1 MSKLSF
7 NLLFKV
13 SFMKKIN
20 LHDNIK
26 FILVFSISVLLFTFS
41 EFNKSNYAHPK
52 FELAFLIL
60 ILIIGIIL
68 IQFYSKNKED
78 IVKITFITILIFG
91 FLCAFTTPI
100 MDTPDELYHFY
111 RSELTSE
118 GILFSS
124 NTNDH
129 IDTIGTVDEF
139 NKTVKHEKHGQPVG
153 FTVFESN
160 TDTSPINISKT
171 DFYMPFMHNSF
182 IGYLPQ
188 AIGILIAKLFDLNA
202 IWLVWLGRL
211 CNVLFYD
218 ILVSYAIKKTPIFKI
233 PISLVAAMPMSIYM
247 ASSLSIDAT
256 VNGLGILAIAFAL
269 YMYKSE
275 KSLEIKDILLFDI
288 IVFLCGTCKITYILL
303 IFLVLLIPISKFK
316 NKKEYLLT
324 IFSSITG
331 VLLIFYLYTCY
342 VSHAMNLPTLEMFF
356 SQSANTGNSSINTGN
371 SNSLTSKF
379 SIKNLDFLIRS
390 EIFGFYEQCVR
401 LFTFGWLT
409 YTSQILSTF
418 SLIYYGL
425 IGFFY
430 PENSEINLKY
440 KIISFLVIL
449 IIYSATFFA
458 MIDYSLYHC
467 PDATL
472 IQGVQGRYF
481 IPLLSLMP
489 LVFNINKNKRFKNM
503 DLWIFTVLLII
514 LSSFVMLTIVFY
526 Y

>member
-1 MSKLSF
+1 
-7 NLLFKV
+7 
-13 SFMKKIN
+13 MKKIN
-20 LHDNIK
+20 LQDNIK
-26 FILVFSISVLLFTFS
+26 FILVFSISVLLFTLS
-41 EFNKSNYAHPK
+41 EFNEPNYAHPK
-52 FELAFLIL
+52 FELVFLIL

-68 IQFYSKNKED
+68 IQFYSKNKDD

-91 FLCAFTTPI
+91 FLCVFTTPI

-118 GILFSS
+118 GVLFSS
-124 NTNDH
+124 STDEH

-139 NKTVKHEKHGQPVG
+139 NKTVKNRDDGQPTG

-160 TDTSPINISKT
+160 ADTAPINISKT
-171 DFYMPFMHNSF
+171 DFYMPFLHNSF

-202 IWLVWLGRL
+202 VWLVWLGRL
-211 CNVLFYD
+211 CNLLFYD

-233 PISLVAAMPMSIYM
+233 PIALVATMPMSIYL
-247 ASSLSIDAT
+247 ASSLSIDAA

-288 IVFLCGTCKITYILL
+288 IVFLCATCKLTYIPL
-303 IFLVLLIPISKFK
+303 IFLVLLIPMSKFK

-324 IFSSITG
+324 IFSSIAG

-342 VSHAMNLPTLEMFF
+342 VSHAISLPTLEMIFN
-356 SQSANTGNSSINTGN
+356 QSSNIGNSNMTTNN
-371 SNSLTSKF
+371 SNSLTSISPIEKL
-379 SIKNLDFLIRS
+379 KFLIRS
-390 EIFGFYEQCVR
+390 EIFGFYEQCVK
-401 LFTFGWLT
+401 LFKFGWLT
-409 YTSQILSTF
+409 YTSQILTTF

-430 PENSEINLKY
+430 PENSEIDLKY
-440 KIISFLVIL
+440 KIISFVVIL

-458 MIDYSLYHC
+458 LIDYSLYHC

-472 IQGVQGRYF
+472 IRGVQGRYF
-481 IPLLSLMP
+481 IPMLALMP
-489 LVFNINKNKRFKNM
+489 LVFNINKNKRFKDM
-503 DLWIFTVLLII
+503 DLWIFTALLII

>member
-1 MSKLSF
+1 
-7 NLLFKV
+7 
-13 SFMKKIN
+13 MKKIN

-26 FILVFSISVLLFTFS
+26 FILVFSISVLLFAFS

-52 FELAFLIL
+52 FELGFLIL

-91 FLCAFTTPI
+91 VLCVFTTPI

-124 NTNDH
+124 DVNEY

-139 NKTVKHEKHGQPVG
+139 NKTVKTEENGQPIG
-153 FTVFESN
+153 FTVFESDA
-160 TDTSPINISKT
+160 DTSPINISKT
-171 DFYMPFMHNSF
+171 DFYMPFLHNSF

-188 AIGILIAKLFDLNA
+188 AFGILIAKLFDLNA
-202 IWLVWLGRL
+202 VWLVWLGRL
-211 CNVLFYD
+211 CNLLFYD

-233 PISLVAAMPMSIYM
+233 PMFLVATMPMSIYL
-247 ASSLSIDAT
+247 ASSLSIDAA

-275 KSLEIKDILLFDI
+275 KSLEIKDILLFDV
-288 IVFLCGTCKITYILL
+288 IVFICGTCKITYILL
-303 IFLVLLIPISKFK
+303 IFLVLLIPVSKFK
-316 NKKEYLLT
+316 NKKDYLLT
-324 IFSSITG
+324 IFSSVIG

-342 VSHAMNLPTLEMFF
+342 VSHTINLPTLEMFF
-356 SQSANTGNSSINTGN
+356 SQSANTGNSSINADN
-371 SNSLTSKF
+371 SNSLTSINKLKF
-379 SIKNLDFLIRS
+379 LVKS
-390 EIFGFYEQCVR
+390 EIFGFYEQCVK
-401 LFTFGWLT
+401 LFKFGWLT
-409 YTSQILSTF
+409 YTSEILSTF
-418 SLIYYGL
+418 SLIFYGL

-430 PENSEINLKY
+430 PENSEIDLKY
-440 KIISFLVIL
+440 RIISFFVIL

-458 MIDYSLYHC
+458 LIDYSLYHC

-472 IQGVQGRYF
+472 IRGVQGRYF
-481 IPLLSLMP
+481 IPLLALVP
-489 LVFNINKNKRFKNM
+489 LVFNINKNKRFKDM
-503 DLWIFTVLLII
+503 DLWIFTALSII
-514 LSSFVMLTIVFY
+514 LSSFMMLTIVVY

>member
-1 MSKLSF
+1 
-7 NLLFKV
+7 
-13 SFMKKIN
+13 MKNIN
-20 LHDNIK
+20 LPDNVK
-26 FILVFSISVLLFTFS
+26 FILVFCISVLLFAFS
-41 EFNKSNYAHPK
+41 EFNESNYAHPK
-52 FELAFLIL
+52 FELGFLIL

-68 IQFYSKNKED
+68 IQFYSKNKDD

-91 FLCAFTTPI
+91 VLCAFTTPI

-124 NTNDH
+124 STNDYM
-129 IDTIGTVDEF
+129 DTIGTVDEF
-139 NKTVKHEKHGQPVG
+139 NRSVKLEVHGQPVG

-160 TDTSPINISKT
+160 ADTSTINVSKT
-171 DFYMPFMHNSF
+171 DFYMPFLHNSF

-202 IWLVWLGRL
+202 VWLVWLGRL
-211 CNVLFYD
+211 CNLLFYD

-233 PISLVAAMPMSIYM
+233 PIALVAAMPMSIYL
-247 ASSLSIDAT
+247 AASLSIDAA

-303 IFLVLLIPISKFK
+303 IFLVLLIPMSKFK
-316 NKKEYLLT
+316 NKKMYLLT

-342 VSHAMNLPTLEMFF
+342 VSHTINLPTLEMFF
-356 SQSANTGNSSINTGN
+356 NQSTNTGNSSITTDN
-371 SNSLTSKF
+371 SDSLTSRF
-379 SIKNLDFLIRS
+379 SIKNLKFLIKS
-390 EIFGFYEQCVR
+390 EIFGFYEQCER

-409 YTSQILSTF
+409 YASPILSTF
-418 SLIYYGL
+418 SFIYYGL

-440 KIISFLVIL
+440 KIFSFLMIL
-449 IIYSATFFA
+449 LIYSATFFA
-458 MIDYSLYHC
+458 LIGYSLSHR
-467 PDATL
+467 PDAIL
-472 IQGVQGRYF
+472 IEGVQGRYF
-481 IPLLSLMP
+481 IPMLSLMP
-489 LVFNINKNKRFKNM
+489 LAFNINKNKRFKNM
-503 DLWIFTVLLII
+503 DLWIFTALLII

>member
-1 MSKLSF
+1 
-7 NLLFKV
+7 
-13 SFMKKIN
+13 MKKIN

-26 FILVFSISVLLFTFS
+26 FILVFSISVLLFTFC

-100 MDTPDELYHFY
+100 MDAPDELYHFY

-124 NTNDH
+124 NTNDF

-269 YMYKSE
+269 YMY
-275 KSLEIKDILLFDI
+275 
-288 IVFLCGTCKITYILL
+288 
-303 IFLVLLIPISKFK
+303 IS
-316 NKKEYLLT
+316 Y
-324 IFSSITG
+324 
-331 VLLIFYLYTCY
+331 
-342 VSHAMNLPTLEMFF
+342 
-356 SQSANTGNSSINTGN
+356 
-371 SNSLTSKF
+371 
-379 SIKNLDFLIRS
+379 
-390 EIFGFYEQCVR
+390 
-401 LFTFGWLT
+401 
-409 YTSQILSTF
+409 
-418 SLIYYGL
+418 
-425 IGFFY
+425 
-430 PENSEINLKY
+430 
-440 KIISFLVIL
+440 SFC
-449 IIYSATFFA
+449 IIY
-458 MIDYSLYHC
+458 
-467 PDATL
+467 
-472 IQGVQGRYF
+472 V
-481 IPLLSLMP
+481 
-489 LVFNINKNKRFKNM
+489 
-503 DLWIFTVLLII
+503 
-514 LSSFVMLTIVFY
+514 
-526 Y
+526 

>member
-1 MSKLSF
+1 
-7 NLLFKV
+7 
-13 SFMKKIN
+13 MKKIN

-26 FILVFSISVLLFTFS
+26 FILVFSISVLLFTFC

-91 FLCAFTTPI
+91 FLCVFTTPI

-124 NTNDH
+124 NTNDF

-171 DFYMPFMHNSF
+171 DFYMPFLHNSF

-233 PISLVAAMPMSIYM
+233 PISLVATMPMSIYI

-256 VNGLGILAIAFAL
+256 INGLGILAIAFAL

-288 IVFLCGTCKITYILL
+288 IVFLCGICKITYILL
-303 IFLVLLIPISKFK
+303 IFLVFLIPMSKFK
-316 NKKEYLLT
+316 NKK
-324 IFSSITG
+324 
-331 VLLIFYLYTCY
+331 
-342 VSHAMNLPTLEMFF
+342 N
-356 SQSANTGNSSINTGN
+356 
-371 SNSLTSKF
+371 
-379 SIKNLDFLIRS
+379 
-390 EIFGFYEQCVR
+390 
-401 LFTFGWLT
+401 
-409 YTSQILSTF
+409 
-418 SLIYYGL
+418 
-425 IGFFY
+425 
-430 PENSEINLKY
+430 
-440 KIISFLVIL
+440 
-449 IIYSATFFA
+449 
-458 MIDYSLYHC
+458 
-467 PDATL
+467 
-472 IQGVQGRYF
+472 
-481 IPLLSLMP
+481 
-489 LVFNINKNKRFKNM
+489 
-503 DLWIFTVLLII
+503 
-514 LSSFVMLTIVFY
+514 
-526 Y
+526 